1 MGLNIANSKTI
12 VYKNDY
18 GYSVPISSKNI
29 DGEYENMYI
38 SANFPRDTQIENKTK
53 ILITKGFLSWYKTK
67 DGLPKIKAVIQ
78 EFTTD
83 ADAQYEKEEREAI
96 QNENNYN
103 FDGSLPF

>member
-1 MGLNIANSKTI
+1 MGINISQSKII
-12 VYKNDY
+12 VFKNDY

-67 DGLPKIKAVIQ
+67 DGSPKIKAVIQ

-103 FDGSLPF
+103 FDGNLPF